1 MSHKALINPKTGKK
15 ILRGGP
21 THISLVQR
29 GILPEEKPLELT
41 KKGTLPGASNVKKYR
56 KEHLRDSDFCGT
68 VPGSFPVNTEKR
80 ARAALAYARNDMDP
94 ERVRACAYAK
104 AKREGWF

>member
-1 MSHKALINPKTGKK
+1 MSSPINPKTGRK

-21 THISLVQR
+21 TYEALLKQ
-29 GILPEEKPLELT
+29 GITPKEKKYTLT
-41 KKGTLPGASNVKKYR
+41 KKGTLPGASNVRKYR
-56 KEHLRDSDFCGT
+56 KEHLRSSDFCGT
-68 VPGSFPVNTEKR
+68 VPGSFPVNTEGR
-80 ARAALAYARNDMDP
+80 ARAALAYARNDMNP